1 MNTPILNSVYVKYN
15 RAFYQPETAA
25 VKKKGI
31 FCALINARQIIRLN
45 KVISGLNY
53 DWLEIV

>member
-25 VKKKGI
+25 VKEKGI
-31 FCALINARQIIRLN
+31 FYGLINAWPIIGLN